1 MRRWL
6 YRAVGLRLLALAN
19 LLLARATARSAAAP
33 TDAAGVWVRDAQG
46 RVVVNHHGPPADWL
60 RRVRKGAPQ
69 LLEAT
74 APSAS
79 PPDQPAIPYPP
90 PQSGTPPQMPAQLP
104 PPVAEQASTREA
116 GEPPI
121 SRVPTPV
128 HRITPLVDQ
137 PPSRARAL
145 PEPSP
150 ASAVPQPRGP
160 APGEVEKPPATKH
173 GPAAGETQTEARLQA
188 REAENHLSEVRQG
201 SWMPVG
207 TRPGPE
213 AGAHPEKSTRA
224 LAGSGS
230 VFAPLTQ
237 MRRHIAEPGVSV
249 TVAPPTHKPTFE
261 VVVPSAPQPRAG
273 SLDRV
278 PHPDPDLL
286 KELPNARWP
295 DLPARE
301 PPPNETMALVG
312 LQLRRQAFL
321 DAEQRRR

>member
-19 LLLARATARSAAAP
+19 LLLARATARSSAAP

-46 RVVVNHHGPPADWL
+46 RMVVNHRGPPADWL

-74 APSAS
+74 APSTS
-79 PPDQPAIPYPP
+79 PPDQPAISYPP
-90 PQSGTPPQMPAQLP
+90 PQSGTPPQRLAQLP
-104 PPVAEQASTREA
+104 PPVAEQTSTREA
-116 GEPPI
+116 GEPQI
-121 SRVPTPV
+121 SVPPPPV
-128 HRITPLVDQ
+128 RRITPLVDQ

-150 ASAVPQPRGP
+150 ASAMPQLRGP
-160 APGEVEKPPATKH
+160 ATGEVEKPPAVKH

-188 REAENHLSEVRQG
+188 REPENHLPEVPQG

-213 AGAHPEKSTRA
+213 GGAHPEKLTRA
-224 LAGSGS
+224 LARSGS
-230 VFAPLTQ
+230 VFVPFTL

-249 TVAPPTHKPTFE
+249 TVAPATHKRTFE
-261 VVVPSAPQPRAG
+261 VIVPSEPQPRAR

-278 PHPDPDLL
+278 PHSDHLL
-286 KELPNARWP
+286 KGLPNARWP
-295 DLPARE
+295 DLPAPE
-301 PPPNETMALVG
+301 PPPNETTALLG